1 MTNTE
6 EERFCSIVNGAVQK
20 AFNDELRLTIKQAV
34 KEITNEHL
42 SFFTQ
47 NAINH
52 ETRLGKLEGRATKHS
67 MHARE
72 QDSLL
77 KKLSSGRAQL
87 VYHAITLI
95 AIILT
100 SYANSKKAES
110 NDRAARMDYRAP

>member
-6 EERFCSIVNGAVQK
+6 EERFRSIVNGSVQK

-52 ETRLGKLEGRATKHS
+52 ETRLGKLEGRATNHS

-87 VYHAITLI
+87 VYHAVTLLT
-95 AIILT
+95 ILAT
-100 SYANSKKAES
+100 YYAKN
-110 NDRAARMDYRAP
+110 